1 MFLTFRRAF
10 AAWTLA
16 CALPSI
22 AHAAAPED
30 QAQWNFSG
38 SVRLRYENVDG
49 QVRPNFN
56 GQDDLISVRTILAA
70 ERVQGP
76 LRLMAEVY
84 DSRVYAADAR
94 TPIST
99 NEVNT
104 LELVQAF
111 AELSLDSESLGK
123 VKLQAGRFML
133 NLGSRRLVAAD
144 DYRNT
149 TNGYT
154 GLRADFAPAGV
165 KTTLIY
171 VMPQVRRPDDIQ
183 ALLDNKQYPDTES
196 TDLVLWGGMAA
207 KPKAIGD
214 ATLEAVYYHLEERDA
229 PGRPTRDRSLDTFG
243 ARLIR
248 DPAPGK
254 WDYEFEAYGQTG
266 TVSSSTAATAAELDV
281 RAGFFHA
288 DVGYTASS
296 AWAPRLS
303 AEFDYVSGD
312 DDGARYGRFDTLFG
326 MRRADFGPSGIYAAI
341 GRANM
346 ITPAVRLEV
355 EPNERLDAF
364 VAYRPMWL
372 ASKTDSFS
380 TTSVRDANGR
390 SGRFAGHQLEGRVR
404 YWAVPDLI
412 RLEANAVWLAK
423 GDFLTE
429 APNAPQTGDSSTYV
443 ALSSIVSF

>member
-1 MFLTFRRAF
+1 MRRAS
-10 AAWTLA
+10 AAIALA
-16 CALPSI
+16 CAFPTI
-22 AHAAAPED
+22 VHAAPTKEVE
-30 QAQWNFSG
+30 WNFSG

-70 ERVQGP
+70 ERTQGP
-76 LRLMAEVY
+76 LRLMAEVR
-84 DSRVYAADAR
+84 DSRVYAADRR

-104 LELVQAF
+104 FELVQAF
-111 AELSLDSESLGK
+111 AELNLDSEPLGE
-123 VKLQAGRFML
+123 VKLTAGRFLL

-154 GLRADFAPAGV
+154 GLRADFEPAGV
-165 KTTLIY
+165 KTTLVY
-171 VMPQVRRPDDIQ
+171 VMPQVRRPGDID
-183 ALLDNKQYPDTES
+183 ALLDNEQYPDTES
-196 TDLVLWGGMAA
+196 TDFVLWGGLAA
-207 KPKAIGD
+207 RPMTIGD
-214 ATLEAVYYHLEERDA
+214 ATLEGSYYHLEERDA
-229 PGRPTRDRSLDTFG
+229 PGRATRDRSLDTFG
-243 ARLIR
+243 ARLTR
-248 DPAPGK
+248 EPAAGR
-254 WDYEFEAYGQTG
+254 WDFELEAYGQTG
-266 TVSSSTAATAAELDV
+266 TVSASTAPAAAELDV

-288 DVGYTASS
+288 NLGYTATS
-296 AWAPRLS
+296 AWTPRLS

-312 DDGARYGRFDTLFG
+312 DDDGRYGRFDTLLG

-346 ITPAVRLEV
+346 ITPAVRLEM
-355 EPNERLDAF
+355 EPDERLDAF

-380 TTSVRDANGR
+380 TTGVRDPAGR
-390 SGRFAGHQLEGRVR
+390 SGKFAGHQLEGRVR

-412 RLEANAVWLAK
+412 RLEANAVWLMK
-423 GDFLTE
+423 GDFLTD
-429 APNAPQTGDSSTYV
+429 APNASRTGEASTYV
-443 ALSSIVSF
+443 ALSSVVSF